1 MGSHK
6 HAVSGVAGRSPRFKQ
21 NRQREA
27 NSEGADKAKSDAK
40 KKNIDMYGSVQEA
53 MQKHKTR

>member
-1 MGSHK
+1 VLRAEVRG
-6 HAVSGVAGRSPRFKQ
+6 FKQ

-27 NSEGADKAKSDAK
+27 NSEAADKAKSDAK

-53 MQKHKTR
+53 M

>member
-27 NSEGADKAKSDAK
+27 NSEAADKAKSDAK

-53 MQKHKTR
+53 MQKQKTR